1 MEFNKIPDKI
11 PSLETE
17 GLKQSRYSIYDYDAY
32 TLQELICL
40 FYEHINQCIHISNF
54 SLEFTKWLMDTGV
67 EQEVKKKIEEME
79 KDGTL
84 ASIINDVLFEELNAK
99 IDEKTGLVKI
109 DNMPSV
115 NKKGIY
121 SLVKNSEVESGGD
134 DVLIVDDK
142 GVKTYPKTKAQNV
155 YMSDKRDLNTLITSI
170 DNKIKTYNEKMETK
184 FVKAI
189 NTNDSVIGTFD
200 FANFAGQGKPNATI
214 GGAIHHYT
222 DGIGVQ
228 IDNVGENNT
237 IMVLK
242 NANNP
247 SRRPDKAPDFIGN
260 GSFISCVE
268 HNPTPSQPSKR
279 LFLVNKKGDLY
290 WLDREEPVSLVTSKI
305 SNSNASFEINSTNK
319 NVQLLRLRNGGRT
332 DLLIGNNGT
341 CDLITGDGADGLKL
355 ETAKGG
361 IELKPVNEEV
371 TIRGNLKSY
380 GLNKVRQQVQTIDV
394 VDSSNVFIN
403 TKAGEMIFDSV
414 SNAPKWRNL
423 ENNEWVEYDGANRQ
437 GKKILVEKAGLVHT
451 GGFKYSA
458 FCSGA
463 RLRDKEYYV
472 VRCGANHVSNPS
484 KKSVIVLYEK
494 INNRFIGKVLDLRGH
509 VGDFRDPHLSVNS
522 SGNRL
527 MLTCACKDDVQDLH
541 RSYLWTI
548 EENGQ
553 ISNATLI
560 GEGIFVWGNCVNHPE
575 TGQVVT
581 TAYDSTKLYV
591 MTSTGR
597 ETQPG
602 AWTKTEI
609 ATSGAGFRPTEA
621 CVGYWGQKLVCIYRN
636 DQGISRMRTTNA
648 YTGMS
653 GWEEE
658 KILNNVGRGEAPV
671 IPQYTPAKKP
681 LLLLT
686 SLRKSNNERTV
697 VAQMMVNFE
706 GSCTSPY
713 DFAKIQDGGY
723 CSMVITQK
731 GVGVMYYEETKKYEE
746 TNLWYMELD
755 STTDFGNYMYW
766 DFELGRK

>member
-1 MEFNKIPDKI
+1 MDFNKIPDKI
-11 PSLETE
+11 PEMEVDT
-17 GLKQSRYSIYDYDAY
+17 LKQSRYSVYNYDAY
-32 TLQELICL
+32 TLQELICV
-40 FYEHINQCIHISNF
+40 FYQHMNECVHASNF
-54 SLEFTKWLMDTGV
+54 ALEFTKWLMDTGV

-84 ASIINDVLFEELNAK
+84 AHIINEVLFEELNAK
-99 IDEKTGLVKI
+99 IDEKTGLLKME
-109 DNMPSV
+109 DMPSQ
-115 NKKGIY
+115 NKEGIY
-121 SLVKNSEVESGGD
+121 ALVKNGTVESGGD
-134 DVLIVDDK
+134 DVLFVDDK
-142 GVKTYPKTKAQNV
+142 GVKTYPKTKASNV
-155 YMSDKRDLNTLITSI
+155 FTSDNRDSNTLLLSI
-170 DNKIKTYNEKMETK
+170 DATIKAYNEKMETK

-200 FANFAGQGKPNATI
+200 FANFAGQGRTNAPI

-222 DGIGVQ
+222 DGIGIQ

-242 NANNP
+242 NASNP
-247 SRRPDKAPDFIGN
+247 SRRPDKSSDFIGN

-268 HNPTPSQPSKR
+268 HNPAPSQPSKR
-279 LFLVNKKGDLY
+279 LFMVNKKGDLY
-290 WLDREEPVSLVTSKI
+290 WLDREEPVSLVTSKV

-319 NVQLLRLRNGGRT
+319 NVQLLRLKNGGRT

-341 CDLITGDGADGLKL
+341 CDLITGDGANGLKL

-361 IELKPVNEEV
+361 IELKPVIEEV

-380 GLNKVRQQVQTIDV
+380 GLNKVRQQVQTIDI
-394 VDSSNVFIN
+394 VDISQSHTNV
-403 TKAGEMIFDSV
+403 KPGQMVLDSV
-414 SNAPKWRNL
+414 SKTPKWRDVDNKK
-423 ENNEWVEYDGANRQ
+423 WIDSDGVERHGD
-437 GKKILVEKAGLVHT
+437 KILVEKAGEVHT

-472 VRCGANHVSNPS
+472 VRCGVNHVSDPS
-484 KKSVIVLYEK
+484 QKSVIVMYEK
-494 INNRFIGKVLDLRGH
+494 IGDKFIGKVLDLRGH

-527 MLTCACKDDVQDLH
+527 MLTCACKDDVADLH
-541 RSYLWTI
+541 RSYMWTI

-602 AWTKTEI
+602 AWTKTEV
-609 ATSGAGFRPTEA
+609 ASAGAGFRPTEA

-636 DQGISRMRTTNA
+636 DQGITRMRTTNA
-648 YTGMS
+648 WTGMS
-653 GWEEE
+653 GWEAE
-658 KILNNVGRGEAPV
+658 KTLNNVGRGEAPI
-671 IPQYTPAKKP
+671 IPQYTEAKKP

-686 SLRKSNNERTV
+686 SLRKPNNDRTV

-706 GSCTSPY
+706 GSCTSQT
-713 DFAKIQDGGY
+713 DIAKIKEGGY
-723 CSMVITQK
+723 CSMVITQT
-731 GVGVMYYEETKKYEE
+731 GVGVMYYEETKHYEE
-746 TNLWYMELD
+746 TNLWYKKLD
-755 STTDFGNYMYW
+755 ATTDFGNCMYW
-766 DFELGRK
+766 NFELGRK